1 MAPADKYRNQPRAGL
16 AIFRAVTVLVFIDI
30 MGDGIGIVNV
40 AEDSMVIDTVA
51 QNFVVVVD
59 TAVVDLFV
67 RGFNAPGTLSATWLA
82 VGLDWI

>member
-16 AIFRAVTVLVFIDI
+16 AIFHAISVLVFIDI
-30 MGDGIGIVNV
+30 MGDGISIVDV
-40 AEDSMVIDTVA
+40 AEGSVVIDAVA

-67 RGFNAPGTLSATWLA
+67 RRFNAPGTLSAMWLA
-82 VGLDWI
+82 VGLGWI